1 MPTKAQLLEALTA
14 PQLRQIAE
22 AEGIQITRGMT
33 KSELVELL
41 ARKLPKDVIAAYVAE
56 LSEKPSK
63 GPRGTIK
70 RRQRKGMAA
79 QVRGEEFE
87 KRVARWLKRLSK
99 DFNCEMRVKVR
110 GKVAKKPYEVDI
122 HAWRKVGILKKT
134 KDLWIECKA
143 YKVRRE
149 HVFKLRSAIEDVKE
163 EQKAEWHPDV
173 AMIVSSV
180 GFDDDAVALANK
192 YGIYCV
198 HASERGFQFVG
209 NLTKED
215 FLKEFGL

>member
-1 MPTKAQLLEALTA
+1 
-14 PQLRQIAE
+14 
-22 AEGIQITRGMT
+22 
-33 KSELVELL
+33 
-41 ARKLPKDVIAAYVAE
+41 
-56 LSEKPSK
+56 
-63 GPRGTIK
+63 
-70 RRQRKGMAA
+70 MAA
-79 QVRGEEFE
+79 QVKGEEFE

-110 GKVAKKPYEVDI
+110 GKAAKKPYEVDI
-122 HAWRKVGILKKT
+122 HAWRKVGIFKRT

-143 YKVRRE
+143 HKVRRE
-149 HVFKLRSAIEDVKE
+149 HVSKLMLAIDDVKDAYPE
-163 EQKAEWHPDV
+163 VAEWCPDV

-215 FLKEFGL
+215 FLEEFGL